1 MLIANLT
8 LADSKCV
15 SEVSSFTLNKVL
27 VQMETSAWVYFI
39 AVLHAKALGG
49 VGTKL

>member
-1 MLIANLT
+1 
-8 LADSKCV
+8 
-15 SEVSSFTLNKVL
+15 L

-49 VGTKL
+49 VGTKLWNIDFLQNS